1 MYMLYK
7 FESVRLKWLSYI
19 LLFSSFSALF
29 LLLSRGAFIAMTV
42 SVLLFMLIY
51 FNKKY
56 VSKAIIL
63 VSIIIFSSIS
73 VQNIF
78 LTENKN
84 QIIDRVSSIST
95 DRSDD
100 SVNERLNYYSH
111 ALQSIKKNPILG
123 VGIGNWKIES
133 IDYASNIMKAYTVPY
148 HVHNDFLQI
157 GAEIGLLGLIFY
169 AFVVVYPILISLNK
183 ILKKEH
189 NDFYIIVLL
198 VLISYFIDS
207 MLNFPMSRSITHM
220 QLIFIIT
227 LFNHIHKTI
236 KHR

>member
-1 MYMLYK
+1 
-7 FESVRLKWLSYI
+7 
-19 LLFSSFSALF
+19 

-42 SVLLFMLIY
+42 SVALFMLIY
-51 FNKKY
+51 FKRNY

-63 VSIIIFSSIS
+63 VSIILISSIS

-84 QIIDRVSSIST
+84 QIIDRVSSISI

-100 SVNERLNYYSH
+100 SVNERLSYYSH
-111 ALQSIKKNPILG
+111 ALESIKKNPILG
-123 VGIGNWKIES
+123 IGIGNWKIKS
-133 IDYASNIMKAYTVPY
+133 IEYAGRSMKAYIIPY

-157 GAEIGLLGLIFY
+157 GAEIGLIGLIFY
-169 AFVVVYPILISLNK
+169 IFLVIYPILICINQ

-189 NDFYIIVLL
+189 NDFHIIVLL

-220 QLIFIIT
+220 QLIFTII
-227 LFNHIHKTI
+227 LFNHIHKST
-236 KHR
+236 KHK